1 MCNMLI
7 GENND
12 QQQNRINKANTIMEE
27 YETLITI
34 LVKSK
39 NLSI

>member
-1 MCNMLI
+1 MLI
-7 GENND
+7 GKNNG
-12 QQQNRINKANTIMEE
+12 QQQNRINRANTIMEE